1 MIDLQNRIAA
11 LATSGRL
18 PDDTP
23 YRRISV
29 EDIVRLSTAFGVP
42 GRDVEIAALKAD
54 ATPERYVRNMKT
66 FSSDEQIILL
76 RSRVSIV
83 GLGGLGGAV
92 TEILARVGI
101 GTLRLIDG
109 DIFEDS
115 NLNRQ
120 FLSTPDLIATSK
132 AAAAAQRVRQINSSI
147 VVQQYDE
154 NLNDSNSLSLI
165 ENSDVAVDC
174 LDNVPARFTL
184 ERAAKQT
191 GLTLVSAAVAGVSGH
206 VTTIFPE
213 DPGLELIYGESDQRP
228 QKGVETS
235 LGCLPQAVTLLAS
248 VECSEVIKILLGKG
262 DLLRNKLFFVDLVS
276 NTMDVLQ
283 LLKPS

>member
-1 MIDLQNRIAA
+1 MTDLLNRIAA

-18 PDDTP
+18 PDGTP

-42 GRDVEIAALKAD
+42 GRDVEIAALEAD

-147 VVQQYDE
+147 VVQQYNE

-262 DLLRNKLFFVDLVS
+262 DLLRNRLFFVDLVS

-283 LLKPS
+283 LLKTS

>member
-18 PDDTP
+18 PDGTP

-29 EDIVRLSTAFGVP
+29 EDTAALSTAFGVP
-42 GRDVEIAALKAD
+42 GRDVEIAALEAGT
-54 ATPERYVRNMKT
+54 TPERYARNMKT
-66 FSSDEQIILL
+66 FSLDEQIILL

-101 GTLRLIDG
+101 GTLMLIDG

-120 FLSTPDLIATSK
+120 FLSTPALIATSK
-132 AAAAAQRVRQINSSI
+132 AEAAAQRVRQINPSI

-174 LDNVPARFTL
+174 LDNVPARFSL
-184 ERAAKQT
+184 ERASKQI
-191 GLTLVSAAVAGVSGH
+191 GFPLVSAAVAGVSGH

-213 DPGLELIYGESDQRP
+213 DLGLELIYGESHQRP

>member
-1 MIDLQNRIAA
+1 MTDLQNRIAA

-18 PDDTP
+18 PDGTS

-29 EDIVRLSTAFGVP
+29 EDIVRLSTAFGVS
-42 GRDVEIAALKAD
+42 GRDVEIAALEAG
-54 ATPERYVRNMKT
+54 TVPERYVRNMKT
-66 FSSDEQIILL
+66 FSLDEQIILL
-76 RSRVSIV
+76 RSRVTIV

-92 TEILARVGI
+92 TEILARVGV
-101 GTLRLIDG
+101 GTLLLIDS

-147 VVQQYDE
+147 VVQQYNE

-165 ENSDVAVDC
+165 ENSDVTVDC
-174 LDNVPARFTL
+174 LDNVPSRFSL
-184 ERAAKQT
+184 ERAAKQI

-248 VECSEVIKILLGKG
+248 VECSEVIKILLGRG
-262 DLLRNKLFFVDLVS
+262 ELLRNKLFFVDLVS

>member
-1 MIDLQNRIAA
+1 MTDLLNRIEV
-11 LATSGRL
+11 LATTGQL
-18 PDDTP
+18 PDGTP

-29 EDIVRLSTAFGVP
+29 EDTAALSTAFGMP
-42 GRDVEIAALKAD
+42 GRDVEIAALEAG
-54 ATPERYVRNMKT
+54 AVPERYVRNMKT
-66 FSSDEQIILL
+66 FSLDEQIILL

-83 GLGGLGGAV
+83 GLGGLVGAV
-92 TEILARVGI
+92 TEILTRVGI
-101 GTLRLIDG
+101 GTLRLIDV

-132 AAAAAQRVRQINSSI
+132 AAAAAQKVSQINPSI
-147 VVQQYDE
+147 VVQQYNE

-174 LDNVPARFTL
+174 LDNVPSRFCL

-191 GLTLVSAAVAGVSGH
+191 GVTLVSAAVAGVSGH

-213 DPGLELIYGESDQRP
+213 DPGLEMIYGESDRRP

-262 DLLRNKLFFVDLVS
+262 DLLRNKLFIVDLVS

-283 LLKPS
+283 LLKSS

>member
-1 MIDLQNRIAA
+1 MTDLQNRIAA
-11 LATSGRL
+11 LAKSGRL
-18 PDDTP
+18 PDGTP

-42 GRDVEIAALKAD
+42 GRDVEIAALKTGT
-54 ATPERYVRNMKT
+54 TPERYVRNMKT
-66 FSSDEQIILL
+66 FSPDEQIILL
-76 RSRVSIV
+76 GSRVSVV

-92 TEILARVGI
+92 VEILARVGI

-120 FLSTPDLIATSK
+120 FLSTSDLIAKSK
-132 AAAAAQRVRQINSSI
+132 AAAAAQRVRRINSSI

-154 NLNDSNSLSLI
+154 NLDDSNSLSLI
-165 ENSDVAVDC
+165 ENSDVTIDC
-174 LDNVPARFTL
+174 LDNVPARFSL
-184 ERAAKQT
+184 ERASKQI
-191 GLTLVSAAVAGVSGH
+191 GSPLVSAAVAGISGH

-213 DPGLELIYGESDQRP
+213 DPGLELIYGESRQRP

-235 LGCLPQAVTLLAS
+235 LGCLPQAVALLAS
-248 VECSEVIKILLGKG
+248 IECSEVIKILLGKG
-262 DLLRNKLFFVDLVS
+262 ELLRSKLLFVDLVS

>member
-1 MIDLQNRIAA
+1 MNDLQNRIAA

-18 PDDTP
+18 PDSTS

-29 EDIVRLSTAFGVP
+29 EDTVRLSTAFGVP
-42 GRDVEIAALKAD
+42 GRDVEIAALEAGT
-54 ATPERYVRNMKT
+54 TPERYVRNMKT
-66 FSSDEQIILL
+66 FSLDEQIILL
-76 RSRVSIV
+76 RSRVGIF

-92 TEILARVGI
+92 TEILTRVGI

-132 AAAAAQRVRQINSSI
+132 AAAAAQKVRQINPSI
-147 VVQQYDE
+147 VVEQYNE
-154 NLNDSNSLSLI
+154 NLNDSNALSLI

-174 LDNVPARFTL
+174 LDNVPSRFSL
-184 ERAAKQT
+184 EHAAKQI
-191 GLTLVSAAVAGVSGH
+191 GSPLVSAAVAGVSGH

-213 DPGLELIYGESDQRP
+213 DSGLELIYGESGRRP
-228 QKGVETS
+228 LKGVETS

-262 DLLRNKLFFVDLVS
+262 DLLRNRLFFVDLVS

-283 LLKPS
+283 LLTVF

>member
-1 MIDLQNRIAA
+1 MNDLQNRIEA
-11 LATSGRL
+11 LAKAGRL
-18 PDDTP
+18 PDGTP
-23 YRRISV
+23 YRRLSV
-29 EDIVRLSTAFGVP
+29 EDVVRLSTAFGVP
-42 GRDVEIAALKAD
+42 GRDVEIAALKSGA
-54 ATPERYVRNMKT
+54 APERYVRNMKT
-66 FSSDEQIILL
+66 LSSDEQIILL
-76 RSRVSIV
+76 TSRVSIV

-109 DIFEDS
+109 DVFEDS

-120 FLSTPDLIATSK
+120 FLSAPDLIATSK
-132 AAAAAQRVRQINSSI
+132 AAAAAGRARRINSSI
-147 VVQQYDE
+147 VVEQYDE

-174 LDNVPARFTL
+174 LDNVPARFSL
-184 ERAAKQT
+184 ERASKQI
-191 GLTLVSAAVAGVSGH
+191 GSPLVSAAVAGVSGH

-213 DPGLELIYGESDQRP
+213 DPGLELIYGESLGRP

-235 LGCLPQAVTLLAS
+235 LGCLPQAATLLAS

-262 DLLRNKLFFVDLVS
+262 ELLRNRLFFVDLAS

-283 LLKPS
+283 LLTAS

>member
-1 MIDLQNRIAA
+1 MTDLQNKIAA

-18 PDDTP
+18 PDGTS

-29 EDIVRLSTAFGVP
+29 EDTVRLSTEFDVP
-42 GRDVEIAALKAD
+42 GRDVEIAALEVGT
-54 ATPERYVRNMKT
+54 TPERYARNMKT
-66 FSSDEQIILL
+66 FSLDEQIILL

-92 TEILARVGI
+92 TEILTRVGI

-109 DIFEDS
+109 DIFDDS

-132 AAAAAQRVRQINSSI
+132 AAAAAQKVRQINPSI
-147 VVQQYDE
+147 VVQQYNE

-165 ENSDVAVDC
+165 ENSDVAIDC
-174 LDNVPARFTL
+174 LDNVPSRFSL
-184 ERAAKQT
+184 ERAAKQI
-191 GLTLVSAAVAGVSGH
+191 GSPLVSAAVAGVSGH

-213 DPGLELIYGESDQRP
+213 DSGLELIYGESDQRP
-228 QKGVETS
+228 LKGVETS
-235 LGCLPQAVTLLAS
+235 LGCQPQAVTFLAS

-262 DLLRNKLFFVDLVS
+262 DLLRNKLFFADLSS
-276 NTMDVLQ
+276 NTIDVLQ
-283 LLKPS
+283 LLKPA

>member
-1 MIDLQNRIAA
+1 MTDLKNRIAA

-18 PDDTP
+18 PDGTP

-42 GRDVEIAALKAD
+42 GRDVEIAALEAGT
-54 ATPERYVRNMKT
+54 TPERYVRNMKT
-66 FSSDEQIILL
+66 MSLDEQIILL
-76 RSRVSIV
+76 KSRVSIV

-92 TEILARVGI
+92 TEILTRVGI

-132 AAAAAQRVRQINSSI
+132 AAAAAPRVRQINSSI
-147 VVQQYDE
+147 VVQQYDD

-174 LDNVPARFTL
+174 LDNVPTRFTL
-184 ERAAKQT
+184 ERAAKQI

-206 VTTIFPE
+206 VTTVFPE

-248 VECSEVIKILLGKG
+248 VECSEVIKILLGRG
-262 DLLRNKLFFVDLVS
+262 ELLRNKLFFVDLVS

-283 LLKPS
+283 LLKSS

>member
-1 MIDLQNRIAA
+1 MTGLQNRIAA

-18 PDDTP
+18 PDGTS

-29 EDIVRLSTAFGVP
+29 EDIVRLSTAFGVS
-42 GRDVEIAALKAD
+42 GRDVEIAALEAGT
-54 ATPERYVRNMKT
+54 TPERYVRNMKT
-66 FSSDEQIILL
+66 FSLDEQIILL

-92 TEILARVGI
+92 TEILTRVGI

-109 DIFEDS
+109 DVFDDS

-132 AAAAAQRVRQINSSI
+132 AAAAAQRVRQINSSM
-147 VVQQYDE
+147 VVQPYNE

-165 ENSDVAVDC
+165 ENSDVTVDC
-174 LDNVPARFTL
+174 LDNVPTRFTL
-184 ERAAKQT
+184 ERAAKQI
-191 GLTLVSAAVAGVSGH
+191 GLPLVSAAVAGVSGH

-228 QKGVETS
+228 RKGVETS

-248 VECSEVIKILLGKG
+248 VECSEVIKILLGRG
-262 DLLRNKLFFVDLVS
+262 ELLRNKLFFVDLVS

-283 LLKPS
+283 LLKSS